1 MKDHLAQLNFVR
13 SIGQNYLIKSLYFLN
28 LIKKMKI
35 KFKNKYLFILPVF
48 LFLFFPIVCYGMEC
62 TCLEENEETGE
73 PTYSTQFC
81 PDDACKQGQCQYY
94 ECVQRGQQ
102 IGDVID
108 SAPQEASPTDTN
120 QEKPLTPV
128 IKLKIGQTEIKFDG
142 VGCDGEKCEVDWIAK
157 YISVIYQYGV
167 GITAILAVVMV
178 MAGGFLWLISGGS
191 PDKVGK
197 AKEFIFSAITGLTLA
212 LFSFIILS
220 AINPSLV
227 AFQPIKFGQTVL
239 SPSGDTPSTY
249 NVPPGTM
256 SGTTE
261 GADPT
266 AWALAQTY
274 VNNYGIRMTSPVRYD
289 GTRHDPREP
298 GYSGN
303 VYDFHY
309 EPNDRLEQQL
319 TANDPSPEV
328 LTWGTAYGQPD
339 GSVWVREPGGSTGY
353 HWHAEFPAEGWTW
366 RPGR

>member
-1 MKDHLAQLNFVR
+1 MGENSQPFCEIRNPNDCVGETFSAQ
-13 SIGQNYLIKSLYFLN
+13 GQTGT
-28 LIKKMKI
+28 
-35 KFKNKYLFILPVF
+35 VD
-48 LFLFFPIVCYGMEC
+48 CYYSYESSCEKLMGC
-62 TCLEENEETGE
+62 PQYQGQQASQETG
-73 PTYSTQFC
+73 
-81 PDDACKQGQCQYY
+81 
-94 ECVQRGQQ
+94 
-102 IGDVID
+102 
-108 SAPQEASPTDTN
+108 
-120 QEKPLTPV
+120 KPLTPV
-128 IKLKIGQTEIKFDG
+128 INLKIGQTEIKFDG

-239 SPSGDTPSTY
+239 SPSGDTPGTY